1 MNTKS
6 FKTRIRIVALCVFF
20 FACILVLKLFS
31 LGIVHQNKYAER
43 ADKQYATPTGDMFD
57 RGNIFFTKKDGSL
70 LAGGNIM
77 TGYKIAIKAK
87 DIQDPEYLYT
97 ILQPYTKLNHD
108 EFIKKATNI
117 NDPYEEVAS
126 RLTKEN
132 ADAISE
138 LRIKGVTIYK
148 EKWRFYPGDS
158 LASHAVGFVA
168 FKGDER
174 VGQYGLEKFYNKT
187 LMKPKEDAYVN
198 FFAEVFSNIGKTFS
212 NTKEGDIVTTIE
224 PTVQATLE
232 SEMNATFQKSNADQ
246 IGAIIMDPNTG
257 EIYGMSAYPSFDL
270 NNFGSVEDPKT
281 YANPLVESV
290 FEFGS
295 VIKPLVVAA
304 ALDQG
309 VITPDTTYL
318 DKGSIVVNKKT
329 INNFDK
335 KARGV
340 ASMQTVLDQSLNTGM
355 VFIENKMGHDSFRK
369 YMKNYSMGDKTG
381 IDLPNETSGLV
392 KNLDSKIDLDYA
404 NMSFGQGLAITPIGA
419 IRAFSSIANGGT
431 LVTPHIVNEV
441 KYNDGTSS
449 KLSFPPAKT
458 GILKKESTD
467 TATRMLVHVF
477 DSYGNGSYK
486 LENYS
491 VATKTGTAQVALE
504 TGKGYYDDRH
514 THSFFGYFPAYK
526 PRFIVFLFI
535 KNQRGARY
543 ASETLIPPF
552 VNITKFLLN
561 YYNIPPD
568 R

>member
-6 FKTRIRIVALCVFF
+6 FKTRIRIVALCVFL
-20 FACILVLKLFS
+20 FACILVLKLFT

-57 RGNIFFTKKDGSL
+57 RGNIFFTKKDGSQ

-87 DIQDPEYLYT
+87 DITDPEALYN
-97 ILQPYTKLNHD
+97 ILLPYTKLTHD

-117 NDPYEEVAS
+117 NDPYEEVAN

-132 ADAISE
+132 ADAISQMK
-138 LRIKGVTIYK
+138 IAGVTIYK
-148 EKWRFYPGDS
+148 EKWRFYPGDT
-158 LASHAVGFVA
+158 LAAHTVGFVA
-168 FKGDER
+168 YKGDER
-174 VGQYGLEKFYNKT
+174 VGQYGLEKFYNQT
-187 LMKPKEDAYVN
+187 LMKPKEEAYIN

-224 PTVQATLE
+224 PTVQGTLE
-232 SEMNATFQKSNADQ
+232 SEMKITFEKWNADQ

-257 EIYGMSAYPSFDL
+257 EIYAMSAYPTFDL
-270 NNFGSVEDPKT
+270 NNFGSVENPKT

-295 VIKPLVVAA
+295 VIKPLVVAG

-309 VITPDTTYL
+309 VITPETTYI
-318 DKGSIVVNKKT
+318 DKGFVVVNKKT

-335 KARGV
+335 KARGL
-340 ASMQTVLDQSLNTGM
+340 ATMQTVLDQSLNTGM

-369 YMKNYSMGDKTG
+369 YMKNYSMGEKTG

-404 NMSFGQGLAITPIGA
+404 NMSFGQGLAITPIGG
-419 IRAFSSIANGGT
+419 IRAFSTLANGGNI
-431 LVTPHIVNEV
+431 VTPHLVKQI
-441 KYNDGTSS
+441 KYNDGTSNT
-449 KLSFPPAKT
+449 LSFPIVKSD
-458 GILKKESTD
+458 ILKKESTD
-467 TATRMLVHVF
+467 TITRMLVHVF

-486 LENYS
+486 LEHYS
-491 VATKTGTAQVALE
+491 VATKTGTAQVALD

-526 PRFIVFLFI
+526 PKFIVFLFI
-535 KNQRGARY
+535 KNPKGARY